1 MNDFIQFYIDMQ
13 FNYDESVNS
22 PQKFKYS
29 IDRKNSSPSS
39 IIEKLLIFKEL
50 FMQAFLII
58 KYVF

>member
-1 MNDFIQFYIDMQ
+1 MQ
-13 FNYDESVNS
+13 FNYDENVNS

-29 IDRKNSSPSS
+29 IDKINSSSSS
-39 IIEKLLIFKEL
+39 IIQKLLIFKEL

>member
-1 MNDFIQFYIDMQ
+1 MQ
-13 FNYDESVNS
+13 FNYDENVNS